1 MILASYIRP
10 FDAKQ
15 KIYVLDDNHNTE
27 EVRLADL
34 GTYDQTIMQLITEY
48 NISELQLHGN
58 EAICIKVKEEVLAA
72 EMSKYKNNQLK
83 ITLKGAETV

>member
-15 KIYVLDDNHNTE
+15 KIYVLDEKRNTE

-34 GTYDQTIMQLITEY
+34 TNYSNEIMQLIAEY

-58 EAICIKVKEEVLAA
+58 NEICTKVRQDIQKA
-72 EMSKYKNNQLK
+72 EFSKYNNNQLK
-83 ITLKGAETV
+83 ITLKGAE

>member
-15 KIYVLDDNHNTE
+15 KIYVLDNKLNTE

-34 GTYDQTIMQLITEY
+34 TNYAETVMQLITEY
-48 NISELQLHGN
+48 NISELELHGN
-58 EAICIKVKEEVLAA
+58 TDICARVKQEIQSA
-72 EMSKYKNNQLK
+72 EMTKYNNNQLK
-83 ITLKGAETV
+83 ISLKGVRI

>member
-15 KIYVLDDNHNTE
+15 KIYVLDNKHNTE

-34 GTYDQTIMQLITEY
+34 GHFDDTIMQLITEY

-58 EAICIKVKEEVLAA
+58 DAICRRVKQEVETA
-72 EMSKYKNNQLK
+72 EMTKYNNNQLK
-83 ITLKGAETV
+83 ITLKGAKTV

>member
-15 KIYVLDDNHNTE
+15 KIYVLDDKQNTE

-34 GTYDQTIMQLITEY
+34 SSYDKTIMQLITEY
-48 NISELQLHGN
+48 AISELQLHGN
-58 EAICIKVKEEVLAA
+58 DDICRRVKQEIESA
-72 EMSKYKNNQLK
+72 EMNKYKNNQLK
-83 ITLKGAETV
+83 ITLKGVE

>member
-15 KIYVLDDNHNTE
+15 KIYVLDEKRNTE

-34 GTYDQTIMQLITEY
+34 ANYSNEIMQLITEY

-58 EAICIKVKEEVLAA
+58 DEICTKVRQDIQKTEF
-72 EMSKYKNNQLK
+72 SKYNNNQLK
-83 ITLKGAETV
+83 ITLKGVE

>member
-15 KIYVLDDNHNTE
+15 KIYVLNGKRDVE

-34 GTYDQTIMQLITEY
+34 STYSNTILQLLQEY
-48 NISELQLHGN
+48 GVEELQLHGN
-58 EAICIKVKEEVLAA
+58 EEICNKVTQDIQSA
-72 EMSKYKNNQLK
+72 EMTKYNNNQLK
-83 ITLKGAETV
+83 ITFKGV

>member
-15 KIYVLDDNHNTE
+15 KIYVLDEKKNTE

-34 GTYDQTIMQLITEY
+34 SSNYAETIMQLITEY
-48 NISELQLHGN
+48 NVNTLELHGN
-58 EAICIKVKEEVLAA
+58 TAICERVGQEVKQA
-72 EMSKYKNNQLK
+72 EFTKYNNNQLK
-83 ITLKGAETV
+83 IVLKGVE